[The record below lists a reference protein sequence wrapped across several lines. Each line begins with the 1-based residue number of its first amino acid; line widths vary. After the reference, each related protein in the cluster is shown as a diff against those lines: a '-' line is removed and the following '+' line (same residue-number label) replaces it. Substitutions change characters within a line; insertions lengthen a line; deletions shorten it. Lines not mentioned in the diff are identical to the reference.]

1 MDAWT
6 KDDEVCA
13 EILEQAMADNTENG
27 RLKRI
32 EGDIAEIKA
41 FIKDDLRDALLML
54 AAHQLKITA
63 ISWVG
68 AILIGALLYGWVE
81 HIFK

>member
-1 MDAWT
+1 
-6 KDDEVCA
+6 
-13 EILEQAMADNTENG
+13 MAPNENG

-41 FIKDDLRDALLML
+41 FIKDDLRDALLLL

-63 ISWVG
+63 ISWIGSVLGIALVG
-68 AILIGALLYGWVE
+68 VFIR
-81 HIFK
+81 HIFSK